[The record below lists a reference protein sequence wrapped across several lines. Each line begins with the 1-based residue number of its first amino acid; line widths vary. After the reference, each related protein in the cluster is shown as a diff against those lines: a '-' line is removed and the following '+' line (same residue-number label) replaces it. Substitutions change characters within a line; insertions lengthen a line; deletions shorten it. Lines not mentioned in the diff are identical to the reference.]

1 MLTSVP
7 GSVANSV
14 DELHLILRLTA
25 IEFTQKAL
33 QAIEAREEEML
44 PRKRPILVS
53 FGCKMPI
60 GLRRQLE
67 KATKKHGI
75 EKTAL
80 VLELLSRVLP
90 VVPGRGGAA
99 AGALGRDR
107 IGKSLL
113 YRWVAVLVSMRSR
126 DRGNGPLDRSR

>member
-1 MLTSVP
+1 LVRLVDTNRRFGSDMLLQIWEVEVTS
-7 GSVANSV
+7 
-14 DELHLILRLTA
+14 DKLA

-33 QAIEAREEEML
+33 HAIKAREEEML

-90 VVPGRGGAA
+90 V
-99 AGALGRDR
+99 
-107 IGKSLL
+107 LL
-113 YRWVAVLVSMRSR
+113 DEEELQQELLAEIE
-126 DRGNGPLDRSR
+126 